1 MINDYFIVGIKRML
15 VKLMEIG
22 IETSDETILQF
33 ADDYFDK
40 ADKEFESNKKAFLN
54 DIHRMAGR

>member
-1 MINDYFIVGIKRML
+1 ML

-40 ADKEFESNKKAFLN
+40 ADKEFESNKKAFLD